1 MKNLIGFLFLWFL
14 IALATFLMPVES
26 NIDFVIYFPLASLLA
41 SGFLLCLFC
50 LIWLFTS
57 VPKQ

>member
-1 MKNLIGFLFLWFL
+1 MKDLIGLLFLWFL
-14 IALATFLMPVES
+14 IALAAFLMPVES
-26 NIDFVIYFPLASLLA
+26 NSDFVIYFPLASLLA

-57 VPKQ
+57 VSKQ